1 VHDVELE
8 IVMRSHALIGLAGLA
23 AGVGAAALALE
34 SDREAAPRAAAVLAI
49 VVGLSY
55 VVSGLL
61 AWRQR
66 PDSRLGPVMIFIGFA
81 WFATF
86 LGDSGNALLFTIGT
100 AVEAV
105 YLVGFVYLILAFP
118 TGRLPSR
125 ADRALFG
132 SAVVLAVVVELTWL
146 VFAEPEPVFCDTC
159 PENLLQV
166 ERNDSLA
173 SGLLDGQR
181 AIGAVLSLLTIAVLI
196 RRWRRASAP
205 SRRAGAPVLWT
216 GSAMF
221 AALVFS
227 VTNDIF
233 DEPLGQAPGWML
245 SFTFAAVPVAVLAV
259 LLQRR
264 LARAAVAGLVIE
276 LGDGDVRVDLR
287 QAVARALGD
296 PSLELAYWVPA
307 AGRYV
312 DAGGRPVDLPEEDA
326 TRATTLVERGG
337 EPVAA
342 LVHDPALRDE
352 PELVDSVCAAA
363 ALALENER
371 LQAELRGRL
380 EDLRASR
387 ARIVEAAEVERRRI
401 ERNLH
406 DGAQQQLVSVA
417 MTLGLAQSK
426 LTSDPGA
433 ASVIL
438 GEARARVSAALA
450 ELRELSHGIHPGILT
465 ERGLGP
471 ALGELALRSTVPVEL
486 AVSLDRRLPDRVE
499 AAAYYVVS
507 EALANVV
514 KYARATVARVW
525 VERLDGKAVIEVADD
540 GIGGA
545 DGSRGSGLHGLADRV
560 EALGGR
566 LSLVS
571 PRGNGTIVRAEIPC
585 G

>member
-1 VHDVELE
+1 VIRRHV
-8 IVMRSHALIGLAGLA
+8 VIGLAGLA

-34 SDREAAPRAAAVLAI
+34 SDREASPRAAAVLAI
-49 VVGLSY
+49 IVGMSY
-55 VVSGLL
+55 VVSGLV

-66 PDSRLGPVMIFIGFA
+66 PDNRLGPVMVFIGFA

-86 LGDSGNALLFTIGT
+86 LGDAGDSLAFTIGT
-100 AVEAV
+100 ALESV

-118 TGRLPSR
+118 TGRLTNR

-132 SAVVLAVVVELTWL
+132 SAVGIAVVVELVWL
-146 VFAEPEPVFCDTC
+146 LFTEPDAVFCDGC
-159 PENLLQV
+159 PDNLLQV

-181 AIGAVLSLLTIAVLI
+181 AIGVVLSLLTIVLLVS
-196 RRWRRASAP
+196 RWRRASGP
-205 SRRAGAPVLWT
+205 HRRAVAPVVWT
-216 GSAMF
+216 GAAMF

-227 VTNDIF
+227 VSNDIF

-245 SFTFAAVPVAVLAV
+245 SCTFAAVPVAVLAV
-259 LLQRR
+259 ILQRR
-264 LARAAVAGLVIE
+264 LARAAVAGLVVE
-276 LGDGDVRVDLR
+276 LGEADDRGDLR
-287 QAVARALGD
+287 KAVARALGD

-307 AGRYV
+307 AARYV
-312 DAGGRPVDLPEEDA
+312 DSEGRPVELPEDDA
-326 TRATTLVERGG
+326 GRVTTLVERGG
-337 EPVAA
+337 KPVAA

-352 PELVDSVCAAA
+352 PELVNSVCAAA

-387 ARIVEAAEVERRRI
+387 ARIVEAAEAERRRI

-417 MTLGLAQSK
+417 MALGLAESK

-433 ASVIL
+433 ASVML
-438 GEARARVSAALA
+438 GEARRGLAAALA

-471 ALGELALRSTVPVEL
+471 ALGELSLRSTVPVEL
-486 AVSLDRRLPDRVE
+486 SVPLDRRLPDPVE

-507 EALANVV
+507 EALANIA
-514 KYARATVARVW
+514 KHARATVARVR
-525 VERLDGKAVIEVADD
+525 VESTDGGALVEVADD

-545 DGSRGSGLHGLADRV
+545 DGRRGSGLRGLTDRV

-566 LSLVS
+566 LSLAS
-571 PRGNGTIVRAEIPC
+571 PPDEGTIVRAEIPC
-585 G
+585 A